1 PLRSSLFPYT
11 TLFRSVECI
20 SLFYQL
26 FHDFITGICRHA
38 ADIPDEFLSVNI
50 EFSSERIMMFNQFD
64 RHSAEAGVK
73 CSIETRRSAAD
84 DQRVISF
91 HISFPLYDCNFI
103 YYVLL

>member
-1 PLRSSLFPYT
+1 MWYLRRHPGRMYKPVLPGVPRLYHRY
-11 TLFRSVECI
+11 L
-20 SLFYQL
+20 
-26 FHDFITGICRHA
+26 RHA